1 MERRNKIL
9 LTRSCPHL
17 YLSDE
22 TIQHNSDRC
31 RSLQLVLPALA
42 ILAVIYL
49 GVVFLNLEGKTGLNQ
64 NPYPGPLF
72 IAGCV
77 FFVATV
83 VGPLFLRKLLSSVP
97 LSNLQDKL
105 ALNAGDKIFYMLLL
119 SCGLLAAGAFI
130 NIFAFSATQDAVHLV
145 VACFLL
151 VGIITRIPT
160 QPGFKRTIQHFI
172 EYE

>member
-1 MERRNKIL
+1 M
-9 LTRSCPHL
+9 

-22 TIQHNSDRC
+22 TIQHNLDRC
-31 RSLQLVLPALA
+31 RSLQLVLPTLA
-42 ILAVIYL
+42 ISAVIYL
-49 GVVFLNLEGKTGLNQ
+49 GVVFSNLDGKLGLNQ
-64 NPYPGPLF
+64 KPYPGPLF

-97 LSNLQDKL
+97 QSNLQDTL

-119 SCGLLAAGAFI
+119 SCGLLAAATFI

-151 VGIITRIPT
+151 VAIISRIPS
-160 QPGFKRTIQHFI
+160 QAGFKRYIQQFI

>member
-49 GVVFLNLEGKTGLNQ
+49 GVVFLNLEGKIGPNQ
-64 NPYPGPLF
+64 KPYQGPLF

-83 VGPLFLRKLLSSVP
+83 VGPLVLRKLLSSVP
-97 LSNLQDKL
+97 QSNLQNKL

-119 SCGLLAAGAFI
+119 SCGLLAAATFI